1 MKDLKHLP
9 WLDRSIG
16 LLPLP
21 LRRELLDP
29 EFWCLACI
37 AAMLLLFSP
46 SVI

>member
-1 MKDLKHLP
+1 MKAPKHLP

-37 AAMLLLFSP
+37 AVMLLLFSP